1 MKLAVNQ
8 STQEAVAVKILS
20 LDKAQGAAENVRKEV
35 NKKNSFC
42 KPWSVVIVAFEKD
55 STSF

>member
-20 LDKAQGAAENVRKEV
+20 LDKAQGAAKRQKGGKQKKTAFASLEV
-35 NKKNSFC
+35 LSL
-42 KPWSVVIVAFEKD
+42 
-55 STSF
+55 

>member
-35 NKKNSFC
+35 NKKT
-42 KPWSVVIVAFEKD
+42 AFASLEVL
-55 STSF
+55 SL